1 MNFTNEGINILKKLA
16 RYEMMINH
24 NLKKKKKQ
32 VILVL
37 KILIFFSRFGKL
49 YGLLIYLINDRIGIN
64 EATQEQKEMIYRQA
78 KKFHF
83 IGKRKYYK
91 EKNTIKRKKGA
102 IKKVKAKKS
111 YKKCIKASS

>member
-37 KILIFFSRFGKL
+37 KILNFFSRFGKL

-78 KKFHF
+78 KKSHF
-83 IGKRKYYK
+83 IGKRKK
-91 EKNTIKRKKGA
+91 TL
-102 IKKVKAKKS
+102 
-111 YKKCIKASS
+111 

>member
-16 RYEMMINH
+16 RYEMIINH
-24 NLKKKKKQ
+24 NLKKNKTSNFG
-32 VILVL
+32 IENFN
-37 KILIFFSRFGKL
+37 FFSRFGKL

-64 EATQEQKEMIYRQA
+64 EATQEQREMIYRQA

-102 IKKVKAKKS
+102 IKKAKTKKS

>member
-16 RYEMMINH
+16 RYEMIINH
-24 NLKKKKKQ
+24 NLKKNKTRNFG
-32 VILVL
+32 IENFN
-37 KILIFFSRFGKL
+37 FFSRFGKL

-102 IKKVKAKKS
+102 IKKVKTKKS